1 MAQARLSILSER
13 IIHMSTI
20 DIKQNTELLDV
31 AKLFYFDDRPNILLS
46 VDGERHF
53 SVNINGM
60 IVTYNYADDF
70 YNIIPSE
77 HRMQRLSKIA
87 VYDALCKYTDRTMP
101 WGALT
106 GVRPTKLFYE
116 CLCAGVDAKDATL
129 LMQKV
134 YRISA
139 KRASV
144 LDKIVKSQH
153 GKIHFSDDYYNLY
166 IHVPYCTTR
175 CSYCSF
181 VSMPIAK
188 CKEQSEQYVKLLCD
202 EIKRSMNFLSV
213 RGKKLLSVYIG
224 GGTPTALDEKSLD
237 ALLSAINVCG
247 VEYTCEAGRPDTV
260 TKEKCEIMKSHGVTR
275 VCVNPQTLNN
285 ETLVKIGRSHTVK
298 QFYDA
303 YECALSCGFDI
314 NCDLIAGLE
323 DEGLDD
329 FMHSYNGIIGL
340 SPQNITVHSL
350 SKKNGSAIRYI
361 DGENVG
367 TAAMLNYVLANMH
380 NYNPYYLYRQKR
392 QACNLENI
400 GLSLPNKE
408 CVNNITTMEETVSVV
423 ACGAGAISKLVGD
436 NKIVRHANVRDVG
449 LYISEYDDRLKAK
462 HECFSNVLDKSV

>member
-1 MAQARLSILSER
+1 MF
-13 IIHMSTI
+13 I
-20 DIKQNTELLDV
+20 DIKTNTELNDV
-31 AKLFYFDDRPNILLS
+31 AKLFYFSDCPNILLS
-46 VDGERHF
+46 VDGESF
-53 SVNINGM
+53 AVNINGKL
-60 IVTYNYADDF
+60 TTHTYADDF
-70 YNIIPSE
+70 YNVIPLA
-77 HRMQRLSKIA
+77 HRVQRLSKIA
-87 VYDALCKYTDRTMP
+87 VYDALCAYTGRKMP

-116 CLCAGVDAKDATL
+116 CLRDGNSPQDAIL

-139 KRASV
+139 ERAAV
-144 LDKIVKSQH
+144 LEKIVRSQH

-166 IHVPYCTTR
+166 VHVPYCTTR
-175 CSYCSF
+175 CCYCSF
-181 VSMPIAK
+181 VSLPIAK

-202 EIKRSMNFLSV
+202 EIKQSMNFLSS

-224 GGTPTALDEKSLD
+224 GGTPTALAEKELD
-237 ALLSAINVCG
+237 ALLSAINVNG
-247 VEYTCEAGRPDTV
+247 IEYTCEAGRPDTV

-275 VCVNPQTLNN
+275 VCVNPQTLSN

-298 QFYDA
+298 QFYGA
-303 YECALSCGFDI
+303 YECAASCGFDI

-323 DEGLDD
+323 DEQADD
-329 FMHSYNGIIGL
+329 FIKSYNGIIDL
-340 SPQNITVHSL
+340 SPHNITVHSL
-350 SKKNGSAIRYI
+350 SKKNGSAIRYT
-361 DGENVG
+361 DGENAG
-367 TAAMLNYVLANMH
+367 TAAMLNYVLANM
-380 NYNPYYLYRQKR
+380 NKYNPYYLYRQKR

-408 CVNNITTMEETVSVV
+408 CINNITTMEETVSVV

-449 LYISEYDDRLKAK
+449 LYISEYNDRLKAK

>member
-1 MAQARLSILSER
+1 MLV
-13 IIHMSTI
+13 
-20 DIKQNTELLDV
+20 DIKTNTELSDV
-31 AKLFYFDDRPNILLS
+31 AKLFYFGDCPDISLS
-46 VDGERHF
+46 ADGESF
-53 SVNINGM
+53 SVNIDGKLTTH
-60 IVTYNYADDF
+60 VYDDDCYNV
-70 YNIIPSE
+70 IPLS
-77 HRMQRLSKIA
+77 HRIQRLSKIA
-87 VYDALCKYTDRTMP
+87 VYDALRDYTGRNMP

-116 CLCAGVDAKDATL
+116 CLREGFSKQDATT

-134 YRISA
+134 YRISEA
-139 KRASV
+139 RADV
-144 LDKIVKSQH
+144 LNKIIQSQQ
-153 GKIHFSDDYYNLY
+153 GKIFFSDDYYNLY
-166 IHVPYCTTR
+166 VHIPYCTTR

-181 VSMPIAK
+181 VSLPIAK
-188 CKEQSEQYVKLLCD
+188 CMQQSYEYVKLLCD
-202 EIKRSMNFLSV
+202 EIEQSMAFLAA

-237 ALLSAINVCG
+237 ALLSAINVSG

-260 TKEKCEIMKSHGVTR
+260 TKEKCDIMKSHGVTR

-303 YECALSCGFDI
+303 YECAKSCGFDI

-323 DEGLDD
+323 DEKPDD
-329 FMHSYNGIIGL
+329 FIKSYNGIIQL
-340 SPQNITVHSL
+340 APHNITVHSL
-350 SKKNGSAIRYI
+350 SKKNGSAIRYT

-367 TAAMLNYVLANMH
+367 TTEMLNYVLANMG

-400 GLSLPNKE
+400 GLSLPDKE
-408 CVNNITTMEETVSVV
+408 CINNITTMEETVSVV
-423 ACGAGAISKLVGD
+423 ACGAGAISKLVHD

-449 LYISEYDDRLKAK
+449 LYIKEYDDRLKAK
-462 HECFSNVLDKSV
+462 HDCFSNVLDKCV